1 MALLQQ
7 TPKVFKKKADKH
19 MGDVVLKKG
28 KGKKPKRK
36 SLSLNSLSSVLD
48 GLDHRNSYQ
57 EGSHEVTEAGQPF
70 LCTVA
75 LCLLC
80 VRRWFPL
87 PPK

>member
-7 TPKVFKKKADKH
+7 TQKVFKKKGNKH
-19 MGDVVLKKG
+19 MGDVVLRKRKE
-28 KGKKPKRK
+28 KKKP

-57 EGSHEVTEAGQPF
+57 EGSDEATEAGQPS

-75 LCLLC
+75 LCQLC